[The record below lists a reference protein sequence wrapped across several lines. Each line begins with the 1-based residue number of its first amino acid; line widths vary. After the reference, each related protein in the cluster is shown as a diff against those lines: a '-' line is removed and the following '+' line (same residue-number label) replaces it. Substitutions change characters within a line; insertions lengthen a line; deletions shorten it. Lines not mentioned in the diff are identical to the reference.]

1 MSRENI
7 LVVAF
12 ISRKTAGRRRRKNDM
27 HEAVLEINEKVATP
41 FDDAMLRCCDAA
53 HKRTLIQI
61 K

>member
-27 HEAVLEINEKVATP
+27 HEAVLEINEKVSMPCNDAMMQCC
-41 FDDAMLRCCDAA
+41 DDAMLTRE
-53 HKRTLIQI
+53 Q
-61 K
+61 